1 MTRIVL
7 ADDHQL
13 FLDGLLSLLSASSG
27 IDIVGTALNGRSAI
41 ALLEK
46 ESPDLILLDVNMP
59 EMDGIETTTYIKAHF
74 PEVKVLILTMFN
86 TPEFIGNLVACGAD
100 GYILKNTGREE
111 LLKRLVEVID
121 GKIEMPEE
129 VEVDEARY
137 REAYIKEARAIAA
150 TVESG
155 GKVF

>member
-59 EMDGIETTTYIKAHF
+59 EMDGYATTKLIRKMGEPWKSIPIIALTADAMIGDKERCIAAGMDDYVSKPFRLEEIE
-74 PEVKVLILTMFN
+74 EVLKRKVLM
-86 TPEFIGNLVACGAD
+86 A
-100 GYILKNTGREE
+100 
-111 LLKRLVEVID
+111 
-121 GKIEMPEE
+121 
-129 VEVDEARY
+129 
-137 REAYIKEARAIAA
+137 
-150 TVESG
+150 
-155 GKVF
+155 